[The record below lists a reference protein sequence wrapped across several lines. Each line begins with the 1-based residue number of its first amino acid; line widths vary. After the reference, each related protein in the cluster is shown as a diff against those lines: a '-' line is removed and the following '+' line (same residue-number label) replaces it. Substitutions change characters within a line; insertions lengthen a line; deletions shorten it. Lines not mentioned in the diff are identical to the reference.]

1 MGVKAPMANDIKPS
15 RIAQLINSEQIQ
27 YSIHPP
33 SPYVGHHLGRLLPE
47 WSVAAGSMLLVL
59 QRSPCSLFQRTHQT
73 EIYKDQLR
81 EQFLQLGLPIASE
94 LIDNGYAAEVFD
106 PRTGQPLLSSPGT
119 LMLDNVAIAH
129 TALGYGT
136 LDYGNCSILLHP
148 TWGSA
153 VYPSTLISSA
163 PCSVLADLLTLH

>member
-15 RIAQLINSEQIQ
+15 PIAQLTDSEHIQ

-33 SPYVGHHLGRLLPE
+33 SSYIRHHLRRLVPE

-94 LIDNGYAAEVFD
+94 LIDNGYTAEVFD
-106 PRTGQPLLSSPGT
+106 PRTGQPLLSLPGT
-119 LMLDNVAIAH
+119 LMLDDVAIAR
-129 TALGYGT
+129 TTLGYTT
-136 LDYGNCSILLHP
+136 LDHGNCSILLHP

-163 PCSVLADLLTLH
+163 PCYVLADLLTTH